1 MENWIITVVL
11 NFTGTDIEPP
21 LLFIQFS
28 YYYIHLGAEVDAIGG
43 ELMSTPMHWATRQGH
58 TQIVVM
64 LLQYGADYSIKDRE
78 GYTCLH
84 LAAQFGFTAIV
95 AYLIAK
101 GQSVNSQ
108 VGMGWG
114 SVQGF

>member
-1 MENWIITVVL
+1 
-11 NFTGTDIEPP
+11 
-21 LLFIQFS
+21 
-28 YYYIHLGAEVDAIGG
+28 
-43 ELMSTPMHWATRQGH
+43 MSTPMHWATRQGH

-108 VGMGWG
+108 VGVGWG
-114 SVQGF
+114 RFRDLKR